1 MTGISIKDKTVLVTG
16 SNRGI
21 GKSFVLQALAM
32 GAKKVYATAR
42 NESTLAELVALN
54 DSRLTTLSLDV
65 SDQTQVDAAARDA
78 KDVEILVNNS
88 GVGGGGPIIGNA
100 DEAPKRLEMDVNYF
114 GPMKMSTAFA
124 PILKSNG
131 GGAIINILSIS
142 SLCSFA
148 FAPGYSASKA
158 AGHSLTKAIRAE
170 LAKQGTLVCGVY
182 PGPIDTDMAKNL
194 PFEKASPDSVATHT
208 YEAMSSAVEDIYPD
222 PFAVEF
228 VKQLRTDPKAVEKSN
243 ANAA

>member
-131 GGAIINILSIS
+131 GGTALKFLKTCKEFVEERVS
-142 SLCSFA
+142 A
-148 FAPGYSASKA
+148 FA
-158 AGHSLTKAIRAE
+158 
-170 LAKQGTLVCGVY
+170 
-182 PGPIDTDMAKNL
+182 DMPENL
-194 PFEKASPDSVATHT
+194 S
-208 YEAMSSAVEDIYPD
+208 
-222 PFAVEF
+222 
-228 VKQLRTDPKAVEKSN
+228 
-243 ANAA
+243 

>member
-100 DEAPKRLEMDVNYF
+100 DEAPKRLEMDVNY
-114 GPMKMSTAFA
+114 
-124 PILKSNG
+124 
-131 GGAIINILSIS
+131 
-142 SLCSFA
+142 
-148 FAPGYSASKA
+148 
-158 AGHSLTKAIRAE
+158 
-170 LAKQGTLVCGVY
+170 
-182 PGPIDTDMAKNL
+182 
-194 PFEKASPDSVATHT
+194 
-208 YEAMSSAVEDIYPD
+208 
-222 PFAVEF
+222 
-228 VKQLRTDPKAVEKSN
+228 
-243 ANAA
+243 